1 MKKHLAHYRK
11 GYGNAALAQILA
23 KFSPRKKN
31 RRFPGSA
38 IPRLYIVARP
48 PEAPF
53 LRLIKKEGDALLLR
67 LRCLVPEG
75 THVSSDK

>member
-31 RRFPGSA
+31 RRFPGS
-38 IPRLYIVARP
+38 ISWLGRRKRL
-48 PEAPF
+48 F
-53 LRLIKKEGDALLLR
+53 SDSSKTKETL
-67 LRCLVPEG
+67 CF
-75 THVSSDK
+75 